1 MKISK
6 WLLYF
11 TGLIVLISPFILLRL
26 QWLEKSVRTK
36 AIVLYIGQT
45 RNKIIQTYPM
55 FRYKTPSYTVNSPG
69 NWNLPYNAGDSVAI
83 RYNPDDLTSFKID
96 TVYDCWK
103 DLLIYLSPFFI
114 FYTLVFLAKDIIP
127 KVVTIARKRANK
139 T

>member
-1 MKISK
+1 
-6 WLLYF
+6 
-11 TGLIVLISPFILLRL
+11 
-26 QWLEKSVRTK
+26 
-36 AIVLYIGQT
+36 
-45 RNKIIQTYPM
+45 M
-55 FRYKTPSYTVNSPG
+55 FRYETPSYTVNSPG

-127 KVVTIARKRANK
+127 KVVTIDRKRANK

>member
-11 TGLIVLISPFILLRL
+11 IGLIVLASPFILLRL

-45 RNKIIQTYPM
+45 GSKIRQTYPM
-55 FRYKTPSYTVNSPG
+55 FQYETPSYTVKSPG
-69 NWNLPYNAGDSVAI
+69 NWNLPYRAGDTVAI

-103 DLLIYLSPFFI
+103 DLLIEVV
-114 FYTLVFLAKDIIP
+114 YT
-127 KVVTIARKRANK
+127 
-139 T
+139 